1 MISRTA
7 QELQRHLDRTP
18 EVCPVCSVVAESIA
32 HYIDAV
38 FYELVTDPPIRESIR
53 KAGGF
58 CPAHARAVE
67 RQADALGTSLIFA
80 DVLRNE
86 IRSMD
91 NGQWDRPPN
100 TVGTVARIL
109 DGSLPSRPPCP
120 ICREE
125 RGREEVVVDSLC
137 EGLRAPRLADAWERS
152 SGLCM
157 PHFRLAFLRCRDTVA
172 WRRILDQQRRSLT
185 DLAGELEELARKF
198 DYRSSS
204 DSAPADGA
212 IWKRALKVT
221 SGWTE

>member
-1 MISRTA
+1 MISRTG
-7 QELQRHLDRTP
+7 QELQRHLELNTS
-18 EVCPVCSVVAESIA
+18 VCPVCSVVADSVA

-38 FYELVTDPPIRESIR
+38 FYELVTDPPTREAIR

-67 RQADALGTSLIFA
+67 RQADALGTSLIFM

-86 IRSMD
+86 VRSIE
-91 NGQWDRPPN
+91 NGRWDRPPN
-100 TVGTVARIL
+100 TIGAVARIL

-125 RGREEVVVDSLC
+125 RGREEVVVDSFC
-137 EGLRAPRLADAWERS
+137 EGLRAPDLAAAWERS
-152 SGLCM
+152 CGLCM

-172 WRRILDQQRRSLT
+172 WRRILDVQRRALT

-198 DYRSSS
+198 DYQST
-204 DSAPADGA
+204 DSGSAEGDT
-212 IWKRALKVT
+212 WKRALKVT
-221 SGWTE
+221 SGWTQ